1 MTVINDA
8 LRYPTAEAPP
18 HTFVAERAQARV
30 GLVLAMPATLLL
42 VALLIGPAVLVLL
55 LSFTDASLGL
65 AGMRFVGLG
74 NYERMIMDAGFG
86 VSLRNTALY
95 VLIVVPVSIGW
106 GLLVALL
113 IARQTRFT
121 SFYRTAYF
129 LPVAATLVALATA
142 WEVILHP
149 GFGFANAVLDLFG
162 VSPVRFLSDPAT
174 AIYALAAIGVW
185 QLVGFNM
192 ILFLAGLSTIPED
205 LYEAAAIDGADGGLK
220 RFLLVTWPM
229 LAPVTLFV
237 TVMTVVRAFSVFE
250 TVAVLT
256 QGGPMKSTM
265 VILYT
270 FYEEGFR
277 FFRVGYA
284 SAIAVSFLLFVTLL
298 SLMQIRVSERRAGGN
313 SGEGRR

>member
-1 MTVINDA
+1 MAAVDDISVSPQTTQMPTRYRSGGEQAKAGIILA
-8 LRYPTAEAPP
+8 L
-18 HTFVAERAQARV
+18 
-30 GLVLAMPATLLL
+30 PATLLL
-42 VALLIGPAVLVLL
+42 AALMVGPAILVLV

-65 AGMRFVGLG
+65 VSIRFVGLD
-74 NYERMIMDAGFG
+74 NYVRMLSDPGFAI
-86 VSLRNTALY
+86 SLRNTALY
-95 VLIVVPVSIGW
+95 VLVVVPVSIGW

-113 IARQTRFT
+113 LARARFAA
-121 SFYRTAYF
+121 FYRTVYF

-142 WEVILHP
+142 WEAILHP
-149 GFGFANAVLDLFG
+149 SLGVANALLQLLG
-162 VSPVRFLSDPAT
+162 ASPVRFLSDPST
-174 AIYALAAIGVW
+174 ALYALAGIGIW

-192 ILFLAGLSTIPED
+192 ILFLAGLSIIPEK
-205 LYEAAAIDGADGGLK
+205 LYEAAAIDGADRGLK

-237 TVMTVVRAFSVFE
+237 TVMTIIRAFSVFE

-256 QGGPMKSTM
+256 QGGPVKSTT

-284 SAIAVSFLLFVTLL
+284 SAIAVSFFVFVTVL
-298 SLMQIRVSERRAGGN
+298 SLLQMRFSDRRADSKTRGGR
-313 SGEGRR
+313 S

>member
-1 MTVINDA
+1 MAVVHDIPISASDGVSINHKF
-8 LRYPTAEAPP
+8 T
-18 HTFVAERAQARV
+18 RAQTRA
-30 GLVLAMPATLLL
+30 GLILALPASVLIA
-42 VALLIGPAVLVLL
+42 ALLIGPAILVFV

-65 AGMRFVGLG
+65 AGARFVGLG
-74 NYERMIMDAGFG
+74 NYERMLTDPGLSH
-86 VSLRNTALY
+86 SLRNTALY
-95 VLIVVPVSIGW
+95 VLVVVPTSIGW

-113 IARQTRFT
+113 IARSPFATL
-121 SFYRTAYF
+121 YRTAYF

-142 WEVILHP
+142 WEAILHP
-149 GFGFANAVLDLFG
+149 SLGFANTMLQLLG
-162 VSPVRFLSDPAT
+162 TSPVRFLSDPDT
-174 AIYALAAIGVW
+174 AIYALAGIGVW

-192 ILFLAGLSTIPED
+192 ILFLAGLSTIPEE
-205 LYEAAAIDGADGGLK
+205 LYEAAAIDGADRGVK

-237 TVMTVVRAFSVFE
+237 TVMTIIRAFSVFE

-256 QGGPMKSTM
+256 KGGPMKSTS

-284 SAIAVSFLLFVTLL
+284 SAIAVSFFVFVTLL
-298 SLMQIRVSERRAGGN
+298 SLLQMRISERRQRTSTNGGR
-313 SGEGRR
+313 S

>member
-1 MTVINDA
+1 MAAVDDISVSPVTKEIQTGH
-8 LRYPTAEAPP
+8 RPEG
-18 HTFVAERAQARV
+18 AQAQAGV
-30 GLVLAMPATLLL
+30 ILALPATLLL
-42 VALLIGPAVLVLL
+42 AALLIGPAILVLA

-65 AGMRFVGLG
+65 AGMRFVGLA
-74 NYERMIMDAGFG
+74 NYTHMLSNPGFAL
-86 VSLRNTALY
+86 SLRNTALY
-95 VLIVVPVSIGW
+95 VLVVVPISIGW

-113 IARQTRFT
+113 IARSQF
-121 SFYRTAYF
+121 SAFYRTAYF

-142 WEVILHP
+142 WEAILHP
-149 GFGFANAVLDLFG
+149 SLGVANTLLQFLGAT
-162 VSPVRFLSDPAT
+162 PVRFLSDPST
-174 AIYALAAIGVW
+174 AIYALAGIGIW

-192 ILFLAGLSTIPED
+192 ILFLAGLSTIPEE
-205 LYEAAAIDGADGGLK
+205 LYEAAAIDGADRGLK

-237 TVMTVVRAFSVFE
+237 TVMTIIRAFSVFE

-256 QGGPMKSTM
+256 QGGPMKSTT

-284 SAIAVSFLLFVTLL
+284 SAIAVSFFVFVGLL
-298 SLMQIRVSERRAGGN
+298 SLVQMRLSERGTR
-313 SGEGRR
+313 

>member
-1 MTVINDA
+1 MA
-8 LRYPTAEAPP
+8 LISETRQGPETDAPP
-18 HTFVAERAQARV
+18 IEFAHDRAQARAGV
-30 GLVLAMPATLLL
+30 VLAMPATMLI
-42 VALLIGPAVLVLL
+42 VGLLIGPAALVLI

-65 AGMRFVGLG
+65 AGIRF
-74 NYERMIMDAGFG
+74 AGFDNYAHMLADPAFA

-95 VLIVVPVSIGW
+95 VLLVVPLSIGW

-113 IARQTRFT
+113 IGGTPRF
-121 SFYRTAYF
+121 SAFYRTAYF

-149 GFGFANAVLDLFG
+149 SFGFANAMLTLFG
-162 VSPVRFLSDPAT
+162 LSPLKFLSDPDT

-192 ILFLAGLSTIPED
+192 ILFLAGLSTIPEE
-205 LYEAAAIDGADGGLK
+205 LYEAAAIDGADGGLQ
-220 RFLLVTWPM
+220 RFSLVTWPM

-237 TVMTVVRAFSVFE
+237 AVMTVIRAFSVFE

-256 QGGPMKSTM
+256 QGGPVKSTT

-284 SAIAVSFLLFVTLL
+284 SAIAVSFFVFVTIL
-298 SLMQIRVSERRAGGN
+298 SLLQMRVSEWRTSWSSKGG
-313 SGEGRR
+313 RQ

>member
-1 MTVINDA
+1 MTVMDGTLQGPVA
-8 LRYPTAEAPP
+8 GAAPSAFA
-18 HTFVAERAQARV
+18 TECAQARA
-30 GLVLAMPATLLL
+30 GIVLAMPATLLL
-42 VALLIGPAVLVLL
+42 VALLIGPAVLVLV

-74 NYERMIMDAGFG
+74 NYERMMADPGFG
-86 VSLRNTALY
+86 ISVRNTSLY
-95 VLIVVPVSIGW
+95 VLVVVPTSIGW

-113 IARQTRFT
+113 LARRQSRLAA
-121 SFYRTAYF
+121 FYRTAYF
-129 LPVAATLVALATA
+129 LPVAATLVALSTA
-142 WEVILHP
+142 WEAILHP
-149 GFGFANAVLDLFG
+149 SFGFANAMLGLLG
-162 VSPVRFLSDPAT
+162 VSPVPFLSNPAT

-192 ILFLAGLSTIPED
+192 ILFLAGLSTIPDD

-237 TVMTVVRAFSVFE
+237 TVMTVIRAFSVFE

-256 QGGPMKSTM
+256 EGGPMKSTT

-284 SAIAVSFLLFVTLL
+284 SAIAVSFFVFVTIL
-298 SLMQIRVSERRAGGN
+298 SLLQMRISERRARWNSRGG
-313 SGEGRR
+313 R

>member
-1 MTVINDA
+1 MAVVEDIPISSEPAKASIKLTLA
-8 LRYPTAEAPP
+8 
-18 HTFVAERAQARV
+18 RAQARA
-30 GLVLAMPATLLL
+30 GIVLALPATLMIA
-42 VALLIGPAVLVLL
+42 ALLIGPAVLVFA

-65 AGMRFVGLG
+65 AGARFVGLA
-74 NYERMIMDAGFG
+74 NYTRMLTDPGFAQ
-86 VSLRNTALY
+86 SLRNTALY
-95 VLIVVPVSIGW
+95 VLVVVPTTIGW

-113 IARQTRFT
+113 IARSRFAA
-121 SFYRTAYF
+121 FYRTAYF

-142 WEVILHP
+142 WEAILHP
-149 GFGFANAVLDLFG
+149 SLGVANALLQLFG
-162 VSPVRFLSDPAT
+162 ASPVRFFADPAT
-174 AIYALAAIGVW
+174 AIYALAAIGIW

-192 ILFLAGLSTIPED
+192 ILFLAGLSTIPDE
-205 LYEAAAIDGADGGLK
+205 LYEAAAIDGADRGLK

-237 TVMTVVRAFSVFE
+237 TVMTIIRAFSVFE

-256 QGGPMKSTM
+256 QGGPMKSTS

-284 SAIAVSFLLFVTLL
+284 SAIAVSFFIFVTIL
-298 SLMQIRVSERRAGGN
+298 SLVQMRVSEHQARWKTNGGR
-313 SGEGRR
+313 S

>member
-1 MTVINDA
+1 MAVVHDIPISASGSVSVNDQF
-8 LRYPTAEAPP
+8 T
-18 HTFVAERAQARV
+18 RAQTRA
-30 GLVLAMPATLLL
+30 GLILALPATVLIA
-42 VALLIGPAVLVLL
+42 ALLIGPAILVFI

-65 AGMRFVGLG
+65 AGARFVGLG
-74 NYERMIMDAGFG
+74 NYARMLTDPGLSH
-86 VSLRNTALY
+86 SLRNTALY
-95 VLIVVPVSIGW
+95 VLVVVPTSIGW

-113 IARQTRFT
+113 IVRSPFGT
-121 SFYRTAYF
+121 FYRTAYF

-142 WEVILHP
+142 WEAILHP
-149 GFGFANAVLDLFG
+149 SLGFANTMLQLAG
-162 VSPVRFLSDPAT
+162 ASPVGFLSDPAT
-174 AIYALAAIGVW
+174 AIYALAGIGVW

-192 ILFLAGLSTIPED
+192 ILFLAGLSTIPEE
-205 LYEAAAIDGADGGLK
+205 LYEAAAIHGADRGLK

-237 TVMTVVRAFSVFE
+237 TVMTIIRAFSVFE

-256 QGGPMKSTM
+256 KGGPMKSTS

-284 SAIAVSFLLFVTLL
+284 SAIAVSFFVFVTLL
-298 SLMQIRVSERRAGGN
+298 SLLQMRISERRERTSTNGGR
-313 SGEGRR
+313 S

>member
-1 MTVINDA
+1 MAVVNDMPTNCLA
-8 LRYPTAEAPP
+8 DNASTNDRYA
-18 HTFVAERAQARV
+18 RAQARAGV
-30 GLVLAMPATLLL
+30 ILALPATLLIA
-42 VALLIGPAVLVLL
+42 ALLIGPAILVFF

-65 AGMRFVGLG
+65 AEARFVGLG
-74 NYERMIMDAGFG
+74 NYLRMLTDPGFAQ
-86 VSLRNTALY
+86 SLRNTALY
-95 VLIVVPVSIGW
+95 VLVVVPTSIGW

-113 IARQTRFT
+113 IAQSPFAAV
-121 SFYRTAYF
+121 YRTAYF

-142 WEVILHP
+142 WEAILHP
-149 GFGFANAVLDLFG
+149 SLGFANSLLLLLGA
-162 VSPVRFLSDPAT
+162 SPVRFLSDPAT

-192 ILFLAGLSTIPED
+192 ILFLAGLSTIPDE
-205 LYEAAAIDGADGGLK
+205 LYEAAAIDGADRGLK

-237 TVMTVVRAFSVFE
+237 TVMTIIRAFSVFE

-256 QGGPMKSTM
+256 HGGPMKSTS

-284 SAIAVSFLLFVTLL
+284 SAIAVSFFAFVTVL
-298 SLMQIRVSERRAGGN
+298 SLIQMRVSERQARWKNKGGR
-313 SGEGRR
+313 S

>member
-1 MTVINDA
+1 MAVVNDIPISASDGVSINHQF
-8 LRYPTAEAPP
+8 T
-18 HTFVAERAQARV
+18 RAQARA
-30 GLVLAMPATLLL
+30 GLILALPATVLIA
-42 VALLIGPAVLVLL
+42 ALLIGPAILVFV

-65 AGMRFVGLG
+65 AGARFVGLS
-74 NYERMIMDAGFG
+74 NYVRMLTDPGLSH
-86 VSLRNTALY
+86 SLRNTALY
-95 VLIVVPVSIGW
+95 VLVVVPTSIGW

-113 IARQTRFT
+113 IARSPFATL
-121 SFYRTAYF
+121 YRTAYF

-142 WEVILHP
+142 WEAILHP
-149 GFGFANAVLDLFG
+149 SLGFANTMLQLLG
-162 VSPVRFLSDPAT
+162 TSPVRFLSDPDT
-174 AIYALAAIGVW
+174 AIYALAGIGVW

-192 ILFLAGLSTIPED
+192 ILFLAGLSTIPEE
-205 LYEAAAIDGADGGLK
+205 LYEAAAIDGADRGVK

-237 TVMTVVRAFSVFE
+237 TVMTIIRAFSVFE

-256 QGGPMKSTM
+256 KGGPMKSTS

-284 SAIAVSFLLFVTLL
+284 SAIAVSFFVFVTLL
-298 SLMQIRVSERRAGGN
+298 SLLQMRISERRQRTSTNGGR
-313 SGEGRR
+313 S